1 MKLVSNVIAVSLFL
15 SCAAHAGQ
23 ETGAL
28 SALLARA
35 SGLESAAAEIP
46 AAKAADAQPE
56 ANLQKYQAE
65 KALASDVLDLSPSYA
80 DFLAGYAQSLGYAV
94 FELDGARMTAKPSLL
109 SYSTW
114 ALSLPGVPE
123 NWDAMI
129 DLIGDLPAI
138 HRNNRLL
145 IVVRNSSRI
154 SLADRQLYEDFRE
167 VAEFACKNARE
178 WSKGS
183 ITIKF
188 AFVP

>member
-1 MKLVSNVIAVSLFL
+1 MKNISKVIAVSLFL

-28 SALLARA
+28 SALLSRA
-35 SGLESAAAEIP
+35 SGLESAAAVVP
-46 AAKAADAQPE
+46 APKAAEAQE
-56 ANLQKYQAE
+56 VNLQKYQAE

-80 DFLAGYAQSLGYAV
+80 DFLAGYAKSMGYAV

-109 SYSTW
+109 SYSTR

-129 DLIGDLPAI
+129 DFIGDLPSI
-138 HRNNRLL
+138 HRNNRFL

-167 VAEFACKNARE
+167 VAEFACRNARE
-178 WSKGS
+178 WSKGD

>member
-1 MKLVSNVIAVSLFL
+1 MKIVYKAIAISLFL

-28 SALLARA
+28 DALLARTA
-35 SGLESAAAEIP
+35 GIETAAQLPAVKAAA
-46 AAKAADAQPE
+46 AQPE
-56 ANLQKYQAE
+56 ADLQKYQAE

-80 DFLAGYAQSLGYAV
+80 TFLAGYAQSMNYAV
-94 FELDGARMTAKPSLL
+94 FELDGARMTAKPALL
-109 SYSTW
+109 AYTTRQ
-114 ALSLPGVPE
+114 LRLPGVPE

-129 DLIGDLPAI
+129 DFIGDLPAI
-138 HRNNRLL
+138 HNNNRIL
-145 IVVRNSSRI
+145 IVVRNASRV

-167 VAEFACKNARE
+167 VAEFACRNARE
-178 WSKGS
+178 WSKGD